1 MSTPLATLSPFVV
14 QYSPMKIQE
23 MKLLASLYKANE
35 TRAQSLEDC
44 GNVKDIAIMATVID
58 TLRKDLEGLAEI
70 VKPPAVLKKPEGDI
84 HPDSEPQPPEDNGD
98 PNPTATEVCKRLG
111 ALGLTNLDELK
122 GYRIDKRGH
131 VLLQIKGRMADS
143 GWLADSRHFKA
154 LKETMMRFGVF
165 FPDCGHTDP
174 VTGSLIEETAEAPE
188 PAQAD
193 TEAPQADSTG
203 TDDSLDTPE
212 AKEFIGSLEPVEPEA
227 NVGTNDDSD
236 SVIEP

>member
-1 MSTPLATLSPFVV
+1 
-14 QYSPMKIQE
+14 MKIQE

-35 TRAQSLEDC
+35 TRAQSLENC
-44 GNVKDIAIMATVID
+44 GNVKDIAIMATVVD

-70 VKPPAVLKKPEGDI
+70 VKPPPTLKKPEGDI
-84 HPDSEPQPPEDNGD
+84 HPDSKPQPPEDNGD

-131 VLLQIKGRMADS
+131 VLLLIKGRMADS

-165 FPDCGHTDP
+165 FPDYGHTDP
-174 VTGSLIEETAEAPE
+174 VNGNQIEETAEAPE
-188 PAQAD
+188 PAQAETPAQAD
-193 TEAPQADSTG
+193 MEAPQADSTA

-227 NVGTNDDSD
+227 NVGTTDD

>member
-1 MSTPLATLSPFVV
+1 
-14 QYSPMKIQE
+14 MKIQE

-35 TRAQSLEDC
+35 TRAQTLEDC
-44 GNVKDIAIMATVID
+44 VNVKDIAIMATVVD

-70 VKPPAVLKKPEGDI
+70 VKPPMALKQPEGDI
-84 HPDSEPQPPEDNGD
+84 HSDSKPQPPEDNGD

-154 LKETMMRFGVF
+154 LKETMMQFGVF
-165 FPDCGHTDP
+165 FPDYGNTDP
-174 VTGSLIEETAEAPE
+174 VTGNQIEEAAEAPE

-193 TEAPQADSTG
+193 TEAPQADSTA
-203 TDDSLDTPE
+203 TDD
-212 AKEFIGSLEPVEPEA
+212 
-227 NVGTNDDSD
+227 
-236 SVIEP
+236 